1 MLCMHWLI
9 LRREMQY
16 MPTLKVK
23 SSISETCLT
32 RIKSANVWPHSQR
45 WHARNDNTEN
55 EILIFSDLCG
65 QNYFYTWATSF
76 SEVICNKRQH
86 WKWDFQFV
94 RYIWPKL
101 MYACIDSFSDVKCNI
116 CPHCKWS
123 LQSLKLIWLELS
135 LQMCDLILKGDM
147 QGMTTL
153 RMWSSISEICR
164 TEIMLQIS
172 HLILRVD
179 MHCMATLRMR
189 FSFFQ
194 ACVSRATSIQE
205 PPHSQRWYAINDN
218 TENEIFNLWD
228 IYDQS

>member
-1 MLCMHWLI
+1 
-9 LRREMQY
+9 

-23 SSISETCLT
+23 SLISETHLT

-101 MYACIDSFSDVKCNI
+101 MYACIDSFSDVNAI
-116 CPHCKWS
+116 CAHAES
-123 LQSLKLIWLELS
+123 EVF
-135 LQMCDLILKGDM
+135 
-147 QGMTTL
+147 
-153 RMWSSISEICR
+153 ISETCLTRIK
-164 TEIMLQIS
+164 S
-172 HLILRVD
+172 ANVW
-179 MHCMATLRMR
+179 
-189 FSFFQ
+189 
-194 ACVSRATSIQE
+194 
-205 PPHSQRWYAINDN
+205 PHSQRWHAMNGN
-218 TENEIFNLWD
+218 TENVVIKFWDLSDANYAANKPPHSQSWHALYGNPENEVFNLWD
-228 IYDQS
+228 IYHQS